1 MIVPF
6 NSFSSFL
13 KFLRWGI
20 LSLGV
25 SLLLLLIFRESCIQL
40 DQKLYYSTVTNRIQH
55 SIDDAEIQNRNI
67 LKQIA
72 AKEISFSAFN
82 KIEENNP
89 FFIYQSGRLIYWSE
103 SENIP
108 VYKFLR
114 NGNHWSYISNNTG
127 KYLVCRDTAALE
139 GETIEIFSLLELERI
154 YPVENTFINN
164 HTNRSFFNRIPVR
177 IYVSAKQAGQ
187 VVSKREHY
195 LCSFECSVQQQDFI
209 YGTLATCLYVLLVI
223 FIWSYFIAEV
233 WGRKKTSI
241 AYILFRITLFICF
254 RVILLLLNLPE
265 YFSSDEIFSSGYYA
279 SSFFSESI
287 FDLVLNI
294 FLSVYLLFEI
304 ISVIQQRFVYRY
316 IYLNRNKTTVRI
328 KLALSIMLSWAF
340 AVSYYLM
347 LQSIVANSTISL
359 NLIEELDVSIVRILL
374 VAAIIAISFVI
385 FYLVHLTLQVVWR
398 LHKRYKID
406 KPMQIVIL
414 YLFCVGISALIDLQ
428 LILVSICLVVFSL
441 LSLFQGY
448 PAILGKMKY
457 QSFIYIFLFSLA
469 SSLIIGTAIFY
480 NGRNK
485 VTQQMDRYGERLLY
499 DRDEITEFLLQEAAV
514 NIQRDGFIREKIL
527 SPFSDLTV
535 VKDKIQKK
543 YLSNYF
549 NDYSVRVELLD
560 ATGEPFNPQT
570 GQTTYS
576 EYYENVL
583 AKATY
588 LNKLDLYSY
597 NDHITNTRRYISVN
611 KILSS
616 NTIIAYIII
625 ELESGKYSKN
635 SVFPE
640 LVLDQKQVQEHY
652 KDFDYCILNQ
662 GKLETSYGYF
672 NYDQQ
677 FINFIQTKRGNN
689 IHECNYNGYYH
700 IWLTGSGTTWI
711 VVSKPYS
718 VMDVLISN
726 ASLYFL
732 FHIVG
737 ILFIVLVHVYRIN
750 LQQRQVSYATK
761 VQIYLNLAFFIPLLL
776 VSVITLGYVNKNYEQ
791 SLMNRFINDSDKLSA
806 LISSRTIVQD
816 RISKISVSELL
827 LESDLTRVEQLDI
840 NIYGTNGYL
849 LATNQ
854 PEVFRKG
861 ILSSYIQPSAYAA
874 LLESK
879 NQYIVTT
886 EHAGSLSYKSI
897 YRLIR
902 VPGTGAIAGI
912 IHLPFFESKEDITRQ
927 ISSYLKIILNIF
939 SIGFIILLLLS
950 YLVAFYLTYPLKLI
964 TLGIRKTGLYDN
976 EPIQWQS
983 SDEIGRLVQEYN
995 SMLIKLDESKLILAN
1010 SEKESAWREMARQ
1023 VAHEIKNPL
1032 TPMKLKL
1039 QYLLQRFSHA
1049 DSRPTDDELKQ
1060 SFRTILTQVDSLS
1073 EIASSFSSF
1082 YKLPELLLEKVE
1094 LNSMVKEL
1102 VVLHQQQDHSGI
1114 QAHLPAVPTFILADR
1129 KMIVNILNNLLL
1141 NAIQSI
1147 PDVRVRNIAIFVSP
1161 KVDCV
1166 LVEIRDN
1173 GTGIPAELQ
1182 SKIFVPYFSTK
1193 YSGSGIGLALAK
1205 RLVEDMK
1212 GRIWFETTADEGTSF
1227 YIEMPYYNE

>member
-1 MIVPF
+1 MMLPF
-6 NSFSSFL
+6 KSFSSFL
-13 KFLRWGI
+13 TFLRWVI

-25 SLLLLLIFRESCIQL
+25 SLTLLLIFRTACIHL
-40 DQKLYYSTVTNRIQH
+40 DQNIYYSTVSNRVSH
-55 SIDDAEIQNRNI
+55 SMTETEIQNKNI
-67 LKQIA
+67 LKKIG

-82 KIEENNP
+82 KIKKSNP
-89 FFIYQSGRLIYWSE
+89 FFVYEEGRLIYWSE

-108 VYKFLR
+108 NYKFLKGV
-114 NGNHWSYISNNTG
+114 NKWSYISNSTG
-127 KYLVCRDTAALE
+127 KYLSCRDTASMD
-139 GETIEIFSLLELERI
+139 GKTIEVFSLLELERI
-154 YPVENTFINN
+154 YSVENTFINN
-164 HTNRSFFNRIPVR
+164 HTNPLLFKHIPVR
-177 IYVSAKQAGQ
+177 IYISGKQTGQ
-187 VVSKREHY
+187 VIGWHGQY
-195 LCSFECSVQQQDFI
+195 LCSFECSSSQQDFI
-209 YGTLATCLYVLLVI
+209 YGTFATVIYVLLVLLV
-223 FIWSYFIAEV
+223 WVYFITEV
-233 WGRKKTSI
+233 LWKRKRKVMHV
-241 AYILFRITLFICF
+241 LFRIALFISF
-254 RVILLLLNLPE
+254 RLLLILLNLPE

-294 FLSVYLLFEI
+294 FFSVYLLFEI
-304 ISVIQQRFVYRY
+304 ISVVQHRKIYRFIY
-316 IYLNRNKTTVRI
+316 INKKTLMVRI
-328 KLALSIMLSWAF
+328 KLGLSILLSWVF
-340 AVSYYLM
+340 AVTYYLM
-347 LQSIVANSTISL
+347 IRSIVSNSTVSL
-359 NLIEELDVSIVRILL
+359 NLIEDLDVSVLRILL
-374 VAAIIAISFVI
+374 VVSIISISFVF
-385 FYLVHLTLQVVWR
+385 FYLVHLTLQVLWR
-398 LHKRYKID
+398 LYKRYRID
-406 KPMQIVIL
+406 SPMQLITL
-414 YLFCVGISALIDLQ
+414 YLIFIAISAFIDPQ
-428 LILVSICLVVFSL
+428 LAVVSMCLTVFSL
-441 LSLFQGY
+441 LSLLQGY

-457 QSFIYIFLFSLA
+457 QSFIYIFLFSLV
-469 SSLIIGTAIFY
+469 SSLMIGTAIFY

-485 VTQQMDRYGERLLY
+485 VNQQMNRYGERLLY
-499 DRDEITEFLLQEAAV
+499 DRDEITEFLLQEASI

-527 SPFSDLTV
+527 SPFSDLTI

-560 ATGEPFNPQT
+560 ATGEPFNTQT
-570 GQTTYS
+570 GQVTYN
-576 EYYENVL
+576 EYYNTVL
-583 AKATY
+583 VKSTY

-611 KILSS
+611 KITSS
-616 NTIIAYIII
+616 NIVIAYIII

-640 LVLDQKQVQEHY
+640 LVLDQKQVQENY
-652 KDFDYCILNQ
+652 KDFDYCILNN

-677 FINFIQTKRGNN
+677 FINFIRNKRNNN
-689 IHECNYNGYYH
+689 IQECTYEGYYH
-700 IWLTGSGTTWI
+700 IWLKGTDNAWI
-711 VVSKPYS
+711 VVSKPYGI
-718 VMDVLISN
+718 MDILISN

-750 LQQRQVSYATK
+750 LQKRQVSYATK

-806 LISSRTIVQD
+806 LISSRTIIQD
-816 RISKISVSELL
+816 RISKASVGELL

-886 EHAGSLSYKSI
+886 EQTGSLSYKSI

-912 IHLPFFESKEDITRQ
+912 IHLPFFESKEDIVRQ

-964 TLGIRKTGLYDN
+964 TIGIKKTGLYDN

-1039 QYLLQRFSHA
+1039 QYLLQRFNNGGSK
-1049 DSRPTDDELKQ
+1049 PTDEELKQ
-1060 SFRTILTQVDSLS
+1060 SFQTILTQVDSLS

-1082 YKLPELLLEKVE
+1082 YKLPELQLEKVE
-1094 LNSMVKEL
+1094 LNLLVKEL
-1102 VVLHQQQDHSGI
+1102 VVLHQQQDQSGI
-1114 QAHLPAVPTFILADR
+1114 QAHIPATPTFIVAD
-1129 KMIVNILNNLLL
+1129 KTMIVNILNNLLL

-1147 PDVRVRNIAIFVSP
+1147 PDMRTRNIDVYVSQ
-1161 KVDCV
+1161 KVDRV
-1166 LVEIRDN
+1166 LIEIRDN
-1173 GTGIPAELQ
+1173 GTGIPTELQ

-1212 GRIWFETTADEGTSF
+1212 GTIWFETTADKGTSF